1 MAGNIWAWGGGAVWM
16 PAHYRLTW
24 KEAFSLLMIF
34 LYLSPPVQNEWA
46 VLLVKIDECSG

>member
-1 MAGNIWAWGGGAVWM
+1 MGVWVLCE
-16 PAHYRLTW
+16 RLSAMDW
-24 KEAFSLLMIF
+24 PEKKHFPLLMIF